1 MKKYSTASVWP
12 ERNSS
17 SPLIQDG
24 RRVLTEIKQNSLKR
38 GLNEPE
44 VYLMCE
50 ITADRYPEGTNAI
63 NRRISMKQ
71 IVGFI
76 GLAFLQLMVACSSTA
91 PWETREWQPAAVT
104 DFKSVAG
111 KWEGLLTSNDPRV
124 LNFDRATLVIDDTGT
139 CESTITRT
147 RTRVSGM
154 SVDYGTTD
162 VFAEK
167 GKLVLADGKLSTK
180 FEKGGQLTAQLH
192 VDSASGERM
201 LQANGKNS
209 QGFTYSA
216 NLKRTGDFASGK

>member
-1 MKKYSTASVWP
+1 
-12 ERNSS
+12 
-17 SPLIQDG
+17 
-24 RRVLTEIKQNSLKR
+24 
-38 GLNEPE
+38 
-44 VYLMCE
+44 
-50 ITADRYPEGTNAI
+50 
-63 NRRISMKQ
+63 MKQ

-76 GLAFLQLMVACSSTA
+76 GLAFLQLMVACSSMA
-91 PWETREWQPAAVT
+91 PWETHQWQPAAVT

-180 FEKGGQLTAQLH
+180 FEKGGQLTAQLF
-192 VDSASGERM
+192 VDPASGERM
-201 LQANGKNS
+201 LQADAKNS
-209 QGFTYSA
+209 QGFSYSA
-216 NLKRTGDFASGK
+216 NLKRTGDPAFAK